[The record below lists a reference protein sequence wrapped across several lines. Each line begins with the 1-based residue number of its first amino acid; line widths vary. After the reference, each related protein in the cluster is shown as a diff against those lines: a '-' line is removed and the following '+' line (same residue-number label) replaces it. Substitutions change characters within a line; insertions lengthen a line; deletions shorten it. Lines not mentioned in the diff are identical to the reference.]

1 MPRRWCAR
9 KGCASSSAD
18 RARRG
23 ERLRAGIKER
33 QLPNLTLLPLQDD
46 EAYREMMLDSD
57 VCLITQQA
65 GTGQYFFP
73 SKMLSALSF
82 ARPVLAVAD
91 ADSELSLAI
100 EEGGFGVQVKTD
112 NPWPLAEAL
121 DRMARAE
128 GEVLRWLG
136 AEGQRYGERYAMERV
151 LADFAAELK
160 RVKDETPG
168 AK

>member
-1 MPRRWCAR
+1 M
-9 KGCASSSAD
+9 
-18 RARRG
+18 
-23 ERLRAGIKER
+23 
-33 QLPNLTLLPLQDD
+33 PNLTLLPLQDD

-65 GTGQYFFP
+65 GNGPVFLPQQD
-73 SKMLSALSF
+73 AQRAVVQ

-100 EEGGFGVQVKTD
+100 EEGGFGVQVRTD

-136 AEGQRYGERYAMERV
+136 EEGQKYGERYAMERV
-151 LADFAAELK
+151 LTDFAAELK
-160 RVKDETPG
+160 RVNDEARG
-168 AK
+168 AR